1 MSAPSVTVQR
11 QDAIPLEWETAETDA
26 RFFHGL
32 SDPTRL
38 AILELLLSGE
48 KNVSELVTALGVPQ
62 SRVSSHLACLRHCG
76 YVAHRREGKY
86 LYYRVADPRIHAL
99 LLLGRTIA
107 RDHAAQLASCPTL
120 GEDSEDEPSS

>member
-1 MSAPSVTVQR
+1 MLAAPATTR
-11 QDAIPLEWETAETDA
+11 KHDASTLEWETAETDA

-38 AILELLLSGE
+38 AILELLLGGE
-48 KNVSELVTALGVPQ
+48 KNVSELVAALGVPQ

-120 GEDSEDEPSS
+120 SEDPEDELSS